1 MTAPEAPFGPDE
13 AARRLGVTVWW
24 LKEHRNEVPFV
35 RVGRFRRYTQAH
47 LDDYI
52 RRNTVDPSAY
62 APSKRSRRRSA

>member
-1 MTAPEAPFGPDE
+1 VTEPMTFDAAE

-47 LDDYI
+47 LDQYLT
-52 RRNTVDPSAY
+52 RNTVDPDAY
-62 APSKRSRRRSA
+62 VPSKRSRRKTA